1 MASFIAGGVDE
12 RDRPRTRGVADSITA
27 YLGNAGKKDFSGSIT
42 DVRSVLALVV
52 DLAAELNVA
61 VVGIMQL
68 RRI

>member
-1 MASFIAGGVDE
+1 LA
-12 RDRPRTRGVADSITA
+12 T
-27 YLGNAGKKDFSGSIT
+27 LGKKDFSGSTT

>member
-27 YLGNAGKKDFSGSIT
+27 YLGNAGKKDFSGSTT

-52 DLAAELNVA
+52 DLAA
-61 VVGIMQL
+61 
-68 RRI
+68 